1 MRKFLILLLLLTTN
15 HLFAQVK
22 TDIEFTTLLNA
33 PVKSARLSDL
43 KGKLVILDFWATWCG
58 SCMEA
63 MPHLKALQAKYKSSL
78 QVIAVGDETVE
89 RTMQFLQSRPSNL
102 WFAVDSGR
110 SISALFPHQMIPH
123 DILIGKDGYP
133 LAATSPE
140 NITDAVIDSL
150 LAGAK
155 VHLPEKKDNLLSY
168 EDLIKQNFYAADTVV
183 YRFMIRGEING
194 GPGLSYNWLDQ
205 PAFSGRRL
213 TCINLSLTTLYMLA
227 YGNFPHSRTI
237 DQVKEGQNA
246 PKYCL
251 DLIVPQPDSLQ
262 TCFRKELADRFD
274 LQARVEPMTKEVQ
287 VLRIVD
293 TTKFKSIPRNIS
305 GKRTYMAMHGAID
318 QQSMTMSDLAKC
330 LESYGTGK
338 LTVDQTGNR
347 EKLDIKI
354 SWQPEIRQ
362 SLLDVLTSMGL
373 GLTKEEQTVDMLV
386 IYKR

>member
-1 MRKFLILLLLLTTN
+1 MRKFLILLLLLITN
-15 HLFAQVK
+15 HLFAQVQA
-22 TDIEFTTLLNA
+22 DIEFTRLLNA
-33 PVKSARLSDL
+33 PVKSAKLSDL

-58 SCMEA
+58 SCIEA

-110 SISALFPHQMIPH
+110 SISALFPHQLIPH
-123 DILIGKDGYP
+123 DILIGKDGHP
-133 LAATSPE
+133 LAATNPE
-140 NITDAVIDSL
+140 NITDKVIDSL

-168 EDLIKQNFYAADTVV
+168 EDLIKQNFYAAETVG
-183 YRFMIRGEING
+183 YRFMMQGEIKG
-194 GPGLSYNWLDQ
+194 GPGLSHTWFNQ
-205 PAFSGRRL
+205 SAFNGRRF
-213 TCINLSLTTLYMLA
+213 TCINLPLTTLYMLA
-227 YGNFPHSRTI
+227 YGNFPYSRTI
-237 DQVKEGQNA
+237 NQVKEGRNV

-262 TCFRKELADRFD
+262 TSLRKELAARFD
-274 LQARVEPMTKEVQ
+274 LQAKVEPMIKEVQ

-293 TTKFKSIPRNIS
+293 TAKFKSIPRNIS
-305 GKRTYMAMHGAID
+305 GKRTYMVMHGAID
-318 QQSMTMSDLAKC
+318 QQSMTMSDLTKC

-338 LTVDQTGNR
+338 LTVDQTGNQ

-354 SWQPEIRQ
+354 SWQPENPQ

-373 GLTKEEQTVDMLV
+373 GLTNEEQTVSMLV

>member
-1 MRKFLILLLLLTTN
+1 MLLTTN
-15 HLFAQVK
+15 HLPAQVK
-22 TDIEFTTLLNA
+22 VDIEFTNLLNA
-33 PVKSARLSDL
+33 PVKSARLSSL

-58 SCMEA
+58 SCIEA
-63 MPHLKALQAKYKSSL
+63 MPHLKALQAKYRNSL
-78 QVIAVGDETVE
+78 QVIAVGNETVE

-123 DILIGKDGYP
+123 DILIGKDGQP

-168 EDLIKQNFYAADTVV
+168 EDLIKQNFYAADTVM
-183 YRFMIRGEING
+183 YRFKIQGEING
-194 GPGLSYNWLDQ
+194 GPGLSHTWLDQ

-213 TCINLSLTTLYMLA
+213 TCINLPLTTLYMLA
-227 YGNFPHSRTI
+227 YGDFPFSRTI
-237 DQVKEGQNA
+237 DQVKEGRNA
-246 PKYCL
+246 PTYCV
-251 DLIVPQPDSLQ
+251 DLIVPRPDSLQ
-262 TCFRKELADRFD
+262 TSLRRELAARFD
-274 LQARVEPMTKEVQ
+274 LQAKVEPMTKEVQ

-293 TTKFKSIPRNIS
+293 SAKFKSIPRNIS
-305 GKRTYMAMHGAID
+305 GKRTYMVMHGAID

-338 LTVDQTGNR
+338 LTVDKTGNR

-354 SWQPEIRQ
+354 SWQPENPQ
-362 SLLDVLTSMGL
+362 SLLNVLSSIGL
-373 GLTKEEQTVDMLV
+373 GLTKEEQTVDMLI
-386 IYKR
+386 IYRR